1 MAKYTVKQGDTLANI
16 AKQYGTTVQKIA
28 STNAIQD
35 PNLIK
40 SGVTLDIPES
50 KSILGTVAR
59 TLFAPVL
66 SGGNLTSIGL
76 NNTQTN
82 PVQTNPVMTDT
93 EVNIGN
99 IQPDVKPVKE
109 EVTVLRYKDN
119 PDGTTTNYLSDGTT
133 STVRYNQT
141 DSGAL
146 QPYEVTPGETTPT
159 TTDTTVTSDLTSRI
173 GNLQKEITDL
183 ETSITNNST
192 NRQSAYQ
199 EAGVFDDIRTLNQLK
214 ENLKK
219 AQDEEIAIPIE
230 ARQRLT
236 GRGATATEYAQ
247 TTAGDLE
254 ENLLKQL
261 TASRQVDSLTNIIN
275 TNTAI
280 INQKVDDQY
289 KADTFLLENKNKRL
303 DNIVK
308 SYGDIMTEEQK
319 VKAEAVKQSNAIE
332 LENLKFKNELMKSA
346 SEEAIKANPGKAN
359 EIFNAVATGD
369 VSNIYKVSGKTTTD
383 IDKTV
388 DMVNLL
394 EGMLDNEK
402 GLAGSAGVKALFGG
416 TALAPNANKFRTDA
430 KELASKATLDYY
442 SRLKANGAVFGTMT
456 ESEWKLLSNASDVA
470 SLGINPETGKSVLS
484 DKMLRERLEDYTNAQ
499 MKVAT
504 AVAMEKLGID
514 PSILKDKDYLDI
526 RENYYKRYIPK
537 AYEQASQKIDYT
549 QQDTGATNF
558 IQKEEGFSPTAY
570 QDQAG
575 VWTIGYGTT
584 KINGVP
590 VKQGDTVSE
599 EQARQIALEQA
610 VNDYSTFAD
619 KLGDVELTP
628 NQFTALNSFEY
639 NLGSG
644 VWNQP
649 TGQQILQAIANKDFQ
664 TANTLMQKFVN
675 VKNPQTGKLEPNQGL
690 LARRQREGQLLFS

>member
-1 MAKYTVKQGDTLANI
+1 MAKYTIKQGDTLANI

-40 SGVTLDIPES
+40 SGQTLNIPES
-50 KSILGTVAR
+50 KSILGTIAR
-59 TLFAPVL
+59 TIFSPVL

-82 PVQTNPVMTDT
+82 PVQTNPVITDT

-99 IQPDVKPVKE
+99 IQPDVKPTKE
-109 EVTVLRYKDN
+109 EVTVMSYKDN

-133 STVRYNQT
+133 STVRYNRV
-141 DSGAL
+141 DGGAL
-146 QPYEVTPGETTPT
+146 QPYEVAPGETTPVVNNT
-159 TTDTTVTSDLTSRI
+159 GTDDLTSRI
-173 GNLQKEITDL
+173 GSLQKEITDL
-183 ETSITNNST
+183 ETSIANKST

-199 EAGVFDDIRTLNQLK
+199 EAGVFDDIRTLNELK
-214 ENLKK
+214 TNLRK
-219 AQDEEIAIPIE
+219 AQDEAIAIPIE
-230 ARQRLT
+230 AKQRLS
-236 GRGATATEYAQ
+236 GRGATTTEYAQ

-261 TASRQVDSLTNIIN
+261 TASRQVESLTNIIN
-275 TNTAI
+275 TNTAL
-280 INQKVDDQY
+280 INQKVDEQY
-289 KADTFLLENKNKRL
+289 QADTFLLENKNKRL

-308 SYGDIMTEEQK
+308 SYGDIMTENQK
-319 VKAEAVKQSNAIE
+319 ANLEAVKQQNAIE
-332 LENLKFKNELMKSA
+332 LENIKFKNDLMKSA
-346 SEEAIKANPGKAN
+346 SEEAIKAGVNPTDV
-359 EIFNAVATGD
+359 FNAVQSGD
-369 VSNIYKVSGKTTTD
+369 VSKVYQVSGQTTTD

-394 EGMLDNEK
+394 ESMLDNEK

-416 TALAPNANKFRTDA
+416 TALAPNANRFRTDA
-430 KELASKATLDYY
+430 KELASKATLEYY
-442 SRLKANGAVFGTMT
+442 SKLKANGAVFGTMT

-470 SLGINPETGKSVLS
+470 SLGINPETGKSILS
-484 DKMLRERLEDYTNAQ
+484 DKVLRERLQDYTNAQ

-504 AVAMEKLGID
+504 AVAMEKLGIN

-558 IQKEEGFSPTAY
+558 IQQEEGFKPTAY

-599 EQARQIALEQA
+599 EQARKIALEQA

-644 VWNQP
+644 VWDQP

-675 VKNPQTGKLEPNQGL
+675 VKNPQTGKLEPNKSL
-690 LARRQREGQLLFS
+690 ISRRQREGQLLFS

>member
-1 MAKYTVKQGDTLANI
+1 MATKYTIKRGDTLDNI
-16 AKQYGTTVQKIA
+16 ARQYGTTVQKLA
-28 STNAIQD
+28 SANAIQD
-35 PNLIK
+35 PNMIK
-40 SGVTLDIPES
+40 SGQTLNIPENQ
-50 KSILGTVAR
+50 SILGKVAR
-59 TLFAPVL
+59 IVFAPML
-66 SGGNLTSIGL
+66 SGGKILSTGL
-76 NNTQTN
+76 SNNNVATES
-82 PVQTNPVMTDT
+82 PVITDT

-99 IQPDVKPVKE
+99 IQPDIKPIRE
-109 EVTVLRYKDN
+109 EVTVMSYKDN

-133 STVRYNQT
+133 STVRYNRT

-146 QPYEVTPGETTPT
+146 QPYEVAPEIIDPQI
-159 TTDTTVTSDLTSRI
+159 TTVTNDLTSRI
-173 GNLQKEITDL
+173 GILQKEITDL
-183 ETSITNNST
+183 ETSIANRST

-199 EAGVFDDIRTLNQLK
+199 EAGIFDDIRTLNELK
-214 ENLKK
+214 TNLKK
-219 AQDEEIAIPIE
+219 AQDEEIAIGIE
-230 ARQRLT
+230 AEDRLE
-236 GRGATATEYAQ
+236 GRGATITEYGQ
-247 TTAGDLE
+247 TTSGDLR

-261 TASRQVDSLTNIIN
+261 TASRQVESLSNIIN
-275 TNTAI
+275 TNTAL
-280 INQKVDDQY
+280 INQKVDEQY
-289 KADTFLLENKNKRL
+289 QSDVFLLDNKNKRL

-308 SYGDIMTEEQK
+308 SYGDIMTENQK
-319 VKAEAVKQSNAIE
+319 ANLEAVKQQNAIE
-332 LENLKFKNELMKSA
+332 LENIKFKNDLMKSA
-346 SEEAIKANPGKAN
+346 SIEALKANPEKAN
-359 EIFNAVATGD
+359 EIFSAVQSGD
-369 VSNIYKVSGKTTTD
+369 ISKVYQVSGKNTAN
-383 IDKTV
+383 IDET
-388 DMVNLL
+388 VNLVNL
-394 EGMLDNEK
+394 VERMLDNEK
-402 GLAGSAGVKALFGG
+402 GLAGSAGVKVLFGG
-416 TALAPNANKFRTDA
+416 TALTPNANRFRTDA
-430 KELASKATLDYY
+430 KALASKATLDYY
-442 SRLKANGAVFGTMT
+442 TRLKANGAVFGTMT
-456 ESEWKLLSNASDVA
+456 ESEWNLLSNASDVS
-470 SLGINPETGKSVLS
+470 SLGIDPETGKSILS
-484 DKMLRERLEDYTNAQ
+484 DKELIQRLEEYSNAQ
-499 MKVAT
+499 MKIAT

-537 AYEQASQKIDYT
+537 AYEQTSQQVDYT

-599 EQARQIALEQA
+599 EQARQIALQQA

-664 TANTLMQKFVN
+664 TASTLMQKFVN
-675 VKNPQTGKLEPNQGL
+675 VKNPQTGKLEPNKGL
-690 LARRQREGQLLFS
+690 ISRRQREGQLLFS